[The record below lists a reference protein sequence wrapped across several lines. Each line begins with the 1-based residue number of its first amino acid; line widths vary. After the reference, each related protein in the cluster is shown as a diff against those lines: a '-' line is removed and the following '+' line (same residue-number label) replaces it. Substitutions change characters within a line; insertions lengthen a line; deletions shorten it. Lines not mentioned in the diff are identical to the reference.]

1 MQGLLR
7 PIPPSPFHS
16 SPPLSLS
23 LSRLFESIGALRGNI
38 RFLRSRSRIESFAL
52 FLLLSRGEG
61 ETSFPG
67 LGEKGM
73 EGIFQA
79 GFEKGAYLQSF
90 EIDDRVFNLYVNW
103 LRLTELPERSFSA
116 VRIRESSNWN

>member
-1 MQGLLR
+1 
-7 PIPPSPFHS
+7 
-16 SPPLSLS
+16 
-23 LSRLFESIGALRGNI
+23 
-38 RFLRSRSRIESFAL
+38 
-52 FLLLSRGEG
+52 
-61 ETSFPG
+61 
-67 LGEKGM
+67 M

-79 GFEKGAYLQSF
+79 GFEKGAYLQLF